1 MAAEQKRK
9 GDYLMRRRDFI
20 KAAAG
25 TMAAWPVASHAQ
37 GFPSRPV
44 TLIVPFAAGGPTDV
58 LARILSEHMRTTLGQ
73 TVLIENVS
81 GASGTLAGIRA
92 ARAAPDG
99 YTITIGHWGT
109 HVLNGA
115 VYSLQYDV
123 LNDFDPIALIGNGPQ
138 LIIGRPA
145 LPARDLKELIGWLK
159 ANPNKATA
167 GTAGPGSGAHIA
179 GVFFQNRT
187 GTDFSFVPYRGAGP
201 ALNELMAGHI
211 DLMFDQATN
220 SLPQVRGGNV
230 KAFAVTSRSR
240 LASAPDIPTVD
251 EAGLPGLYIAYW
263 HGIWAPKNTP
273 ADIVARLNAA
283 VAAALADKSVQAR
296 FLELGQ
302 ETPPP
307 ERQTPEALKGHQ
319 TAEIEKWWPIVKAA
333 NIKAE

>member
-1 MAAEQKRK
+1 
-9 GDYLMRRRDFI
+9 MRRRDFI
-20 KAAAG
+20 KAAIGAA
-25 TMAAWPVASHAQ
+25 AAWPISSQAET
-37 GFPSRPV
+37 FPSRPI

-58 LARILSEHMRTTLGQ
+58 LARILAEQMRRTLGQ
-73 TVLIENVS
+73 TVVIENVT
-81 GASGTLAGIRA
+81 GASGSVAGVRA
-92 ARAAPDG
+92 ARATPDG
-99 YTITIGHWGT
+99 YTIIIGHWGT

-123 LNDFDPIALIGNGPQ
+123 LGDFEPVGLIGNGPQ
-138 LIIGRPA
+138 LIIGRPT
-145 LPARDLKELIGWLK
+145 LPARNLNELIGWLK
-159 ANPNKATA
+159 DNPNKATA

-179 GVFFQNRT
+179 GVFFQNQT
-187 GTDFSFVPYRGAGP
+187 GTGFSFVPYRGAGP
-201 ALNELMAGHI
+201 ALNDLMAGHI

-230 KAFAVTSRSR
+230 RAYAVTSRSR

-273 ADIVARLNAA
+273 GEAIARLNAA
-283 VAAALADKSVQAR
+283 VVAALADPSVQQR

-307 ERQTPEALKGHQ
+307 DRQTPSALKSHQ

>member
-1 MAAEQKRK
+1 
-9 GDYLMRRRDFI
+9 MRRRDFI
-20 KAAAG
+20 KAAIG
-25 TMAAWPVASHAQ
+25 TAAAWPGSTRAETY
-37 GFPSRPV
+37 PSRPI

-58 LARILSEHMRTTLGQ
+58 LARILAEHMRTTLGQ
-73 TVLIENVS
+73 TVVIENVT
-81 GASGTLAGIRA
+81 GASGTIAGMRA

-123 LNDFDPIALIGNGPQ
+123 LDDFDAVGLIGNGPQ
-138 LIIGRPA
+138 LIIGRPT
-145 LPARDLKELIGWLK
+145 LPARDLKELIDWMK
-159 ANPNKATA
+159 NNPNKATA

-179 GVFFQNRT
+179 GVFFQNLT
-187 GTDFSFVPYRGAGP
+187 GTSFSFVPYRGAGP
-201 ALNELMAGHI
+201 ALNDLMAGHI

-230 KAFAVTSRSR
+230 RAYAVTSRSR
-240 LASAPDIPTVD
+240 LTSAPDIPTVD

-273 ADIVARLNAA
+273 AEAVARLNAA
-283 VAAALADKSVQAR
+283 IVAALADKAVQQR

-307 ERQTPEALKGHQ
+307 ERQTPTALKSHQ

>member
-1 MAAEQKRK
+1 
-9 GDYLMRRRDFI
+9 MRRRDFI
-20 KAAAG
+20 TAAVGAV
-25 TMAAWPVASHAQ
+25 AAWPMAARAQ
-37 GFPSRPV
+37 NFPSRQI

-58 LARILSEHMRTTLGQ
+58 LARILSEHMRSSLGQ
-73 TVLIENVS
+73 TVLIENVT
-81 GASGTLAGIRA
+81 GASGSIAGLRA
-92 ARAAPDG
+92 ARATPDG
-99 YTITIGHWGT
+99 YTLTIGHWGT

-123 LNDFDPIALIGNGPQ
+123 LNDFEPVGLIGNGPQ
-138 LIIGRPA
+138 LIIGKPS
-145 LPARDLKELIGWLK
+145 LPAKNLTELIGWLK
-159 ANPNKATA
+159 DNPNKATA
-167 GTAGPGSGAHIA
+167 GTAGPGSGSHVA

-201 ALNELMAGHI
+201 ALNDLMAGHI

-230 KAFAVTSRSR
+230 KAFAVTSRTR

-263 HGIWAPKNTP
+263 HAIWAPKGTP
-273 ADIVARLNAA
+273 AEIVARLNGAI
-283 VAAALADKSVQAR
+283 VAALADKSVQAR

-307 ERQTPEALKGHQ
+307 DKQTPAALKSHQ

-333 NIKAE
+333 NIRAE

>member
-1 MAAEQKRK
+1 
-9 GDYLMRRRDFI
+9 MRRRDFI
-20 KAAAG
+20 TAAVG
-25 TMAAWPVASHAQ
+25 TVAAWPVASRAEAY
-37 GFPSRPV
+37 PSRPI
-44 TLIVPFAAGGPTDV
+44 TLIVPFAAGGTTDV
-58 LARILSEHMRTTLGQ
+58 LARILGERMRTTLGQ
-73 TVLIENVS
+73 TVVIENVT
-81 GASGTLAGIRA
+81 GASGTIAGMRA
-92 ARAAPDG
+92 ARATPDG

-123 LNDFDPIALIGNGPQ
+123 LNDFDPVALIGNGPQ
-138 LIIGRPA
+138 LIIGRPT

-159 ANPNKATA
+159 DNPNKATA

-179 GVFFQNRT
+179 GVFFQNLTAT
-187 GTDFSFVPYRGAGP
+187 GFSFVPYRGAGP
-201 ALNELMAGHI
+201 ALNDLMAGHI

-230 KAFAVTSRSR
+230 RAYAVTSRSR

-273 ADIVARLNAA
+273 IEAVARLNAA
-283 VAAALADKSVQAR
+283 IVAALADPTLQQR

-307 ERQTPEALKGHQ
+307 QRQTPMALKSHQ